1 MILLV
6 LLFFVA
12 LAFLGSVL
20 IGPSMLGYDPE
31 LFWMLRLP
39 RAVLSMAVGG
49 GLSVAGAVVQASL
62 GNPLAEPYTLGIASA
77 AALGAVV
84 GAVLTGSG
92 AWLSSMSILG
102 LSGTA
107 FFAFLFSMGA
117 IFLLVLW
124 LQRSFRSATEV
135 LLAGVVS
142 GFFCTSLS
150 TLILSL
156 SNPALWAS
164 SLSWLLGSMGA
175 PALAQSVFALILLS
189 VLSAV
194 CWVLWK
200 PLDLIAVD
208 DLVAQ
213 SSGVSVEKFRKLFF
227 LLVAFITAVCVSFA
241 GVIGFVGL
249 VVPHFLR
256 KLGVRSHLVLIPA
269 SFLGGALLLLI
280 ADIGSR
286 TVARPSEIPVG
297 IILALIGAPIFLFLT
312 QRTRNLA

>member
-1 MILLV
+1 MILPLLV
-6 LLFFVA
+6 LFVA
-12 LAFLGSVL
+12 VAFLGSVL
-20 IGPSMLGYDPE
+20 IGPSLLGYDPQ
-31 LFWMLRLP
+31 LFWLLRFP
-39 RAVLSMAVGG
+39 RALLAVAVGG

-92 AWLSSMSILG
+92 AWFSHISILG

-107 FFAFLFSMGA
+107 LFAFVFSMGA
-117 IFLLVLW
+117 IFLLILW

-156 SNPALWAS
+156 SNPALWSS

-175 PALAQSVFALILLS
+175 PALPLSVFALVVIG
-189 VLSAV
+189 VLCTV

-208 DLVAQ
+208 DLLAQ
-213 SSGVSVEKFRKLFF
+213 SSGVDVERYRKFFF
-227 LLVAFITAVCVSFA
+227 VLVAFITAVCVSFA

-256 KLGVRSHLVLIPA
+256 KLGVRSHRILVPA
-269 SFLGGALLLLI
+269 SFLGGAMLLLV
-280 ADIGSR
+280 ADVFSR
-286 TVARPSEIPVG
+286 TLANPSEIPVG
-297 IILALIGAPIFLFLT
+297 IVLALLGAPLFLVLT
-312 QRTRNLA
+312 QRTRGL